1 MNKAFIGFLCFLIV
15 LLPIVSAL
23 AEASVDTDFPGF
35 RSIFMIMSLDKMIPS
50 GNKTYTMGGYL
61 IVLDEEN
68 KMLKFVSFPYNLAL
82 TIQTEKG
89 EVTKQLQNTGQEL
102 GPDGLVEKLESNFGI
117 EIDHWVMTTLTGLSD
132 FVDVAG
138 GIEVDLPDL
147 SINSHAGN
155 LQYMMSKPY
164 VKVAETGLQLLS
176 GVQAMAYITDTTYGS
191 PTISEEEE
199 RFRERHEVLIRGI
212 IKSLGSFQV
221 DVESLAT
228 LMVDSMLGNYS
239 TDLKIEDML
248 ALVRMDLSASPQYEQ
263 AFLFIPQVISTV
275 KASNGWESLGYTEE
289 DVLMV
294 QAFIGK

>member
-1 MNKAFIGFLCFLIV
+1 MMKKVFVGFLCLVIL
-15 LLPIVSAL
+15 LLPVSSAL
-23 AEASVDTDFPGF
+23 AEASSNSDFPGF
-35 RSIFMIMSLDKMIPS
+35 RSIFMIMSLEKKIPN

-61 IVLDEEN
+61 IVLNEEG
-68 KMLKFVSFPYNLAL
+68 KRLKFVSFPYNLAL
-82 TIQTEKG
+82 TVQTDKG
-89 EVTKQLQNTGQEL
+89 EVTKQLQNVGQEL
-102 GPDGLVEKLESNFGI
+102 GPDGLVETLESNFGI

-155 LQYMMSKPY
+155 LQYMMNKPY
-164 VKVAETGLQLLS
+164 VKVEETGLQLLS

-248 ALVRMDLSASPQYEQ
+248 ALVRMDLSASP
-263 AFLFIPQVISTV
+263 
-275 KASNGWESLGYTEE
+275 
-289 DVLMV
+289 
-294 QAFIGK
+294 